1 MTENQS
7 VDIMVCVVKIAY
19 ADVAE
24 LADAPDLGSGV
35 YDVGVQVP
43 SSAGER
49 SLVFKTS
56 FFMPGIIDLANFRK
70 KFRKF
75 EVRNVKMKQR
85 ECDRIVHNA
94 ERMSLKRKKSHESFL
109 N

>member
-1 MTENQS
+1 M
-7 VDIMVCVVKIAY
+7 
-19 ADVAE
+19 AE

-75 EVRNVKMKQR
+75 KCGYIENKQKHKNA
-85 ECDRIVHNA
+85 IVQYN
-94 ERMSLKRKKSHESFL
+94 EQMSLKRKKSHESFL